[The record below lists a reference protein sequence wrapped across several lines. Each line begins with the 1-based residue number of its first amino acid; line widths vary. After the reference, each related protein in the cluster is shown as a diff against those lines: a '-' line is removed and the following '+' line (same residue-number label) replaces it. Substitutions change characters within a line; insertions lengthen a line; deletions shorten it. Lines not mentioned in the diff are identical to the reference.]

1 MAEKPGDVNNVD
13 KLDPI
18 AVNAGAGSDPF
29 LEKYADE
36 YETSSAESRE
46 MLENTGEH
54 PEEAEHLKAQIEET
68 RNQMGATIDRIQEK
82 LSFSNMSEQ
91 VSEHVSNAI
100 ETAKDTIY
108 EATVG
113 KAVTFMK
120 NTGDGI
126 AKSDIVRTAKN
137 NPFPLLLIG
146 LGAGLLAYQ
155 SYSGGNRR
163 SSYRSR
169 GRYLGSGYGENWER
183 RDEPNA
189 ASMRTT
195 GRQRSGSREES
206 YTGRAYDKLSGAADT
221 VSSAAGSAYNSVSNA
236 AGSALEGVSSAASG
250 ALHGVADT
258 ARGAYSSAGEL
269 VNRAYDTAG
278 EYGSRAYDTYDYY
291 LEENPLAVGAIAA
304 ALGAAIGFA
313 IPSTEFEDRVMGET
327 RQNLM
332 QNAQNAAGDWL
343 DKAKRVADEAG
354 QTIKD
359 EANKALNQ

>member
-18 AVNAGAGSDPF
+18 AVNAGAGTDPF
-29 LEKYADE
+29 VERYVDN
-36 YETSSAESRE
+36 YPESESERRE
-46 MLENTGEH
+46 MAENTGEH
-54 PEEAEHLKAQIEET
+54 PEETEHIKAKIEET
-68 RNQMGATIDRIQEK
+68 RNQMGETIDRIQEK

-91 VSEHVSNAI
+91 VSETVSNAI

-108 EATVG
+108 DATVG

-126 AKSDIVRTAKN
+126 ANSGMVRTVRN

-155 SYSGGNRR
+155 SFSGGGRR
-163 SSYRSR
+163 NNSRGR
-169 GRYLGSGYGENWER
+169 GRYLRGDYGENWER

-189 ASMRTT
+189 ASLRQTGESYKGRTYD
-195 GRQRSGSREES
+195 ES
-206 YTGRAYDKLSGAADT
+206 YTGRAYDKI
-221 VSSAAGSAYNSVSNA
+221 SATAGSAYDTVASA
-236 AGSALEGVSSAASG
+236 AGTAASG
-250 ALHGVADT
+250 VSNVANSAYRGVADT
-258 ARGAYSSAGEL
+258 ARNAYSGAGDL
-269 VNRAYDTAG
+269 MHRAYDTAG
-278 EYGSRAYDTYDYY
+278 EYGTRAYDTYDYY
-291 LEENPLAVGAIAA
+291 IEENPLAVGAIAA

-313 IPSTEFEDRVMGET
+313 IPSTEFEGRMMGEA

-332 QNAQNAAGDWL
+332 DKAQDAAGQLVDR
-343 DKAKRVADEAG
+343 ARQVADEAG

>member
-1 MAEKPGDVNNVD
+1 MAEKPGDVNSAD

-18 AVNAGAGSDPF
+18 AVAAGAGSDPF
-29 LEKYADE
+29 LDKYADD
-36 YETSSAESRE
+36 YEASAAERRE
-46 MLENTGEH
+46 MAENTGEQ
-54 PEEAEHLKAQIEET
+54 PEETEHIKAQIEET
-68 RNQMGATIDRIQEK
+68 RRQMGGTIDQIQEK

-100 ETAKDTIY
+100 ESAKDTIY

-126 AKSDIVRTAKN
+126 AKSDIVRTVKN

-163 SSYRSR
+163 SAYRSR
-169 GRYLGSGYGENWER
+169 GRYLGSGNYGENWER
-183 RDEPNA
+183 RDNPNQTA
-189 ASMRTT
+189 MRST
-195 GRQRSGSREES
+195 GGQTGYDQS
-206 YTGRAYDKLSGAADT
+206 YSGRAYDKVSDAASGAYDSVTGAAGNAYNT
-221 VSSAAGSAYNSVSNA
+221 VSSAA
-236 AGSALEGVSSAASG
+236 SSAVQ
-250 ALHGVADT
+250 GVTDT
-258 ARGAYSSAGEL
+258 ARNAYSSAGDMAQ
-269 VNRAYDTAG
+269 RAYDTAG

-313 IPSTEFEDRVMGET
+313 IPSSEFEGRMMGEA

-332 QNAQNAAGDWL
+332 QKAQEAAGGLVDQ
-343 DKAKRVADEAG
+343 AKHVADEAG
-354 QTIKD
+354 QTIKE